1 MSGPGQGHNPYSH
14 PQSHHPGP
22 QSVGS
27 ASSLF
32 ASSSD
37 DDQQAQAF
45 YGELNSHS
53 HPGQSASPYPPHDMN
68 TVFEEDEPAS
78 SPEVGRN
85 EPHWGGAGAYGWSQ
99 QHQADDQ
106 HQQQQYGYDYS
117 QQPQQQ
123 QQGYDYSHAQQEYD
137 QSTYAA
143 HYDQQSGGDPQQAA
157 AADPAQ
163 QQQQQQWEPPYYPGY
178 IYDAASNSYLEDPDW
193 VPPSEGADAHAHD
206 QGHAQEGQGAEAQVE
221 QHEQQG
227 YDYGQ
232 AQAQGQAY
240 AGYGQEQ
247 ANGTHAV
254 EGEQHDPYA
263 AEAYGQEQAND
274 AYQQQQQDPY
284 AHDRQEQDDPHAQ
297 PAQDPYAQQA
307 DPYAQQS
314 ADPHSQTHDPYAE
327 HPDPYAESQDP
338 YAQQND
344 PYAQQPDPYAQPAEQ
359 SQEDP
364 YAADSNPYAEEGE
377 QADPFAQD
385 SQDVYGAQ
393 EQQPQADPYAP
404 TQPQQQT
411 DAYAPAP
418 AAQANPYAPPQPAQP
433 PSQPP
438 HDPYARA
445 AQPPANSAYAPPA
458 AAAPRN
464 AYSPPPA
471 TQQYPSFAAAY
482 DAPPPSQAPAQHS
495 QHAQQPS
502 APYDPYVPVPK
513 QQRPRGLSTASQASA
528 GGYGSQQK
536 QQQQPAQQPYDPYAA
551 QQSAGG
557 YGSQQQHQQSAQQP
571 YDPYAAQQAQR
582 QQAPY
587 SAATQQQP
595 QTHAPQ
601 STSPYYPNQ
610 SAAPPPSAFSPP
622 PRSSSATSN
631 TSSVSALN
639 RRQQPQASQAPQ
651 RARAMTG
658 GSAASSREQQPM
670 AQPQQAAPAPNA
682 AAAAAPSRAVE
693 QSQQQTAPPPRAD
706 PAPAQKQQ
714 QPAFD
719 APPPRS
725 TAPPAQRHSQHDR
738 PPPAQPQQ
746 QPERAPPSH
755 SQPSHEHQN
764 SSSSAISTF
773 STSSYAPP
781 PPGPSRAS
789 QVLPPSQR
797 KPAPF
802 GSVMQPPA
810 RRAPHQRGPSA
821 FAGDSPYGAL
831 PTGPLTSM
839 YEPQAEAVKQIK
851 EEEEEEEVVPKLEEQ
866 QNEDYVPS
874 WMQATA
880 VAPARP
886 PFYASKSFN
895 EPITTAKGG
904 AHDDGAARRA
914 STAADDLTSPTGYGQ
929 QQQRPY
935 APAQVDALSD
945 SLGNVS
951 LNDAPRQPA
960 QPPRAQQAPPPP
972 RQQPGAPPPPRAPA
986 TAAVPP
992 PRAAQ
997 PPPPKAPTSAPPP
1010 PRGAPPP
1017 RVPPQVAPPF
1027 RQAPPTQVPQSPAR
1041 QQQVPH
1047 LHVEAPSPE
1056 VRAQRRPSYEGR
1068 SVTPVP
1074 MTIVEEVAED
1084 EQYQQEHYFDQS
1096 GAGEPQSQQP
1106 TGGGGDDWGM
1116 DDSAVFGDSNGL
1128 PTGRTTPSTTYGGD
1142 WKAESEDQQGYDYI
1156 SNQHVPAQQQQQ
1168 QQQQAYD
1175 PYAPQPSV
1183 DEARDA
1189 YAPQAADP
1197 YAPQAPAQQD
1207 PYAPQTSGYALPAR
1221 ESNLTSPVQQS
1232 RHQPSFASPPRSATQ
1247 PQLSSPTKAPA
1258 PLRASP
1264 SAPTRADS
1272 VDSYAQ
1278 YPAQGFPTG
1287 PYTAQVGGNLT
1298 APAAYGSF
1306 PQQQQPYDPYAVQ
1319 AQAVQRQGSFSS
1331 EVADL
1336 GLERRTAPVVSFGF
1350 GGRMLVVFPNGG
1362 RPSFGIDSA
1371 NPYGSAAAA
1380 AAQPSTPSTVHVRKL
1395 AELLPPSDGPPFPGP
1410 IFLDGG
1416 KANAGKKRK
1425 EAMAWLG
1432 QRIDELEKE
1441 VSYAQGAAP
1450 PGFGGGHAEDTRKRL
1465 ETRLLLVKLVKVLV
1479 ENEGKLIGST
1489 KVDDAVRA
1497 ILTPQSAVSNGA
1509 GDLPTADQLVAV
1521 ASQSTTTGGAAPF
1534 VTYGVSPANLD
1545 EMSAFL
1551 LRGER
1556 REAVKYALD
1565 HKMWAHAFI
1574 IASCVDTDC
1583 WKDVT
1588 VEFLRSELTPSAEN
1602 ASGSAEG
1609 REALRVAYSMFA
1621 GLGAESIHQF
1631 LPPRSLAP
1639 QAQSQLLPP
1648 APIGTAPSSPNTRFD
1663 TETKLPEATLD
1674 KWRDTVGMIV
1684 ANRTAGDSAVLTA
1697 LGDALASNG
1706 WIEAAHICYL
1716 LSPQTSLA
1724 NGLGSPG
1731 SRVVL
1736 IGSIPSAVTGIDLES
1751 VKLTELVEFAFSL
1764 APTVKGLDAFVGF
1777 PHLQAFRLHHACAL
1791 ADAGHI
1797 PQALKYTEA
1806 IVNTLKLATKPNP
1819 FYHPRLVAQVKI
1831 LGERLTGAP
1840 GHKESG
1846 SWIARKVPRPTV
1858 NSLWSTFEGGFNK
1871 FIAGEG
1877 EPSPQQ
1883 LVAKAEVAKQATNG
1897 QSIGP
1902 FSHYSSISPGST
1914 SGTLSRAQSSTDLV
1928 STNLLQV
1935 QPPVRPSS
1943 ATAPVPPVLVPSLQ
1957 SSPNK
1962 PLHSPGPPPVKRAPF
1977 KTHHARSSSLG
1988 AFAGYDFNPTA
1999 PPPWQSYTPPAHRSP
2014 AGASAPGA
2022 SAEAENGPT
2031 VAQSL
2036 TASPSSKSDA
2046 GSQRP
2051 HFAAVEEPLAED
2063 DSGFIS
2069 PMAQY
2074 TPSVSP
2080 SPSFNRPSAAGHP
2093 MSHRRMTTAEELAD
2107 LGIGNSKSK
2116 KPAFD
2121 TLDEELEAEEG
2132 GVTPSEAKTPT
2143 TAAAPPAAGP
2153 GKADEKPAI
2162 KPSKSWLGG
2171 WFKREGTPT
2180 QQTGPGPIKANLGE
2194 QKSFYY
2200 DEKLKRWVNKSGN
2213 GGEDAPPAVVPP
2225 PRAATAS
2232 PNRAMRHSPRFG
2244 SPAPPMPAMPPR
2256 SNTTGPPP
2264 LNRSATSADLRSQAP
2279 DFRPASRTGGPP
2291 SRPPSAAGGPPPPR
2305 SAGDG
2310 AATPGGGRPAGKR
2323 KKPQYVPVAL

>member
-1 MSGPGQGHNPYSH
+1 MSGPGQGRHPYSH
-14 PQSHHPGP
+14 PPSHHPDP

-45 YGELNSHS
+45 YGELNSHA

-68 TVFEEDEPAS
+68 TVFEEDEPTS

-85 EPHWGGAGAYGWSQ
+85 EPHWGAAGAYGWSQ
-99 QHQADDQ
+99 QHQADNQ
-106 HQQQQYGYDYS
+106 NQQQQYSGYEYS
-117 QQPQQQ
+117 QQPQQQQQQ

-137 QSTYAA
+137 QSAYAA
-143 HYDQQSGGDPQQAA
+143 HYDQQSSGHPQQAA
-157 AADPAQ
+157 AVDPT
-163 QQQQQQWEPPYYPGY
+163 QQQQQWEPPYYPGY

-193 VPPSEGADAHAHD
+193 VPPSEGTDAGAHD
-206 QGHAQEGQGAEAQVE
+206 QGHTQEGHGPEVQVG

-232 AQAQGQAY
+232 AQAQGQAAQAY
-240 AGYGQEQ
+240 EGYGPGQ
-247 ANGTHAV
+247 ANGTHAA
-254 EGEQHDPYA
+254 EGQQHDLYA
-263 AEAYGQEQAND
+263 AEAYGHEQANNP
-274 AYQQQQQDPY
+274 YQQQQDSY
-284 AHDRQEQDDPHAQ
+284 AHDRQEQTEPRAP
-297 PAQDPYAQQA
+297 PAQDPYAHQA
-307 DPYAQQS
+307 DPYGQHPANSHAQAQ
-314 ADPHSQTHDPYAE
+314 DPYAE
-327 HPDPYAESQDP
+327 QPDPYAESQDP

-344 PYAQQPDPYAQPAEQ
+344 LYAQQSAPYAQPAEQ

-393 EQQPQADPYAP
+393 EQQSQADPSAA
-404 TQPQQQT
+404 TQPQQEQT
-411 DAYAPAP
+411 DPYPPAP

-438 HDPYARA
+438 HDSYART

-458 AAAPRN
+458 AAASRN

-482 DAPPPSQAPAQHS
+482 DAPPPSQAPAQHA

-502 APYDPYVPVPK
+502 APYDPYAPVPK
-513 QQRPRGLSTASQASA
+513 QQRPRGLSSASQAS
-528 GGYGSQQK
+528 Q
-536 QQQQPAQQPYDPYAA
+536 YDPYAA

-557 YGSQQQHQQSAQQP
+557 YGSQQQQPAPAQQP

-587 SAATQQQP
+587 STATQQQP
-595 QTHAPQ
+595 QTHAPPQ

-610 SAAPPPSAFSPP
+610 NAAPPPSAFSPP

-639 RRQQPQASQAPQ
+639 RRQQLQASQAPP
-651 RARAMTG
+651 RARAPTG
-658 GSAASSREQQPM
+658 GSAAPSLEQQPM
-670 AQPQQAAPAPNA
+670 AQPQQAAPALK
-682 AAAAAPSRAVE
+682 AAAPPSRPVE
-693 QSQQQTAPPPRAD
+693 QHQQQAVPPPQAN
-706 PAPAQKQQ
+706 PAAAQRQQ

-719 APPPRS
+719 APLLRS
-725 TAPPAQRHSQHDR
+725 TAPAQRQSQYDH
-738 PPPAQPQQ
+738 PPPGQPPQQ
-746 QPERAPPSH
+746 LERAPPSH
-755 SQPSHEHQN
+755 TQPSHEHQ
-764 SSSSAISTF
+764 SSSSSTISSF

-781 PPGPSRAS
+781 PAGPSRAS

-802 GSVMQPPA
+802 GGVMQPPA

-839 YEPQAEAVKQIK
+839 YEPPAQAVEQIK
-851 EEEEEEEVVPKLEEQ
+851 EEEEEEEEIVPKPEEQ
-866 QNEDYVPS
+866 QNEEYVPS

-880 VAPARP
+880 GAPARP
-886 PFYASKSFN
+886 PFYASKSSD
-895 EPITTAKGG
+895 EPITTATAG
-904 AHDDGAARRA
+904 AHDEGAARRA
-914 STAADDLTSPTGYGQ
+914 AIAADDSTSPIGYGQQ

-945 SLGNVS
+945 SFGKVS
-951 LNDAPRQPA
+951 LNEPPRQPA
-960 QPPRAQQAPPPP
+960 EPPRTQKALPPP
-972 RQQPGAPPPPRAPA
+972 RQQPGAPPPPHAPA

-992 PRAAQ
+992 PRATQ
-997 PPPPKAPTSAPPP
+997 PPPPRAPTSAPPP
-1010 PRGAPPP
+1010 PRGAHPP
-1017 RVPPQVAPPF
+1017 RVPLQAAPLPSH
-1027 RQAPPTQVPQSPAR
+1027 QAPSMTGQVPQSPAR

-1047 LHVEAPSPE
+1047 LHIEAPSPE
-1056 VRAQRRPSYEGR
+1056 VRAQRRSPYDNR

-1074 MTIVEEVAED
+1074 MSVVQEVAED
-1084 EQYQQEHYFDQS
+1084 EQYQQEHYFGQP
-1096 GAGEPQSQQP
+1096 GAGEAQGQQQ
-1106 TGGGGDDWGM
+1106 TGGGDWGM
-1116 DDSAVFGDSNGL
+1116 DDSAVFGESNGG

-1156 SNQHVPAQQQQQ
+1156 SNEHVPAQ

-1183 DEARDA
+1183 DDGRDA

-1197 YAPQAPAQQD
+1197 YAPQAPAQQG
-1207 PYAPQTSGYALPAR
+1207 PYAPQTSGYAPPQPPAR

-1232 RHQPSFASPPRSATQ
+1232 RHQPPFASPPRSATQ
-1247 PQLSSPTKAPA
+1247 SQLSSPPKAHTQ
-1258 PLRASP
+1258 LRASP
-1264 SAPTRADS
+1264 SAPIRADS

-1278 YPAQGFPTG
+1278 YPAQGFPIG

-1319 AQAVQRQGSFSS
+1319 AQAVPRERSFSS

-1336 GLERRTAPVVSFGF
+1336 GLDRRTAPVVSFGF
-1350 GGRMLVVFPNGG
+1350 GGRMLVVFPTGG
-1362 RPSFGIDSA
+1362 RSSFGIDSA
-1371 NPYGSAAAA
+1371 NPYGSTAAA
-1380 AAQPSTPSTVHVRKL
+1380 AAQPSTPSTVHIRKL
-1395 AELLPPSDGPPFPGP
+1395 AELLPPSDGPAFPGP

-1432 QRIDELEKE
+1432 QRIDELDKE
-1441 VSYAQGAAP
+1441 ISYAQGAVP

-1479 ENEGKLIGST
+1479 ENEGKLAGST

-1497 ILTPQSAVSNGA
+1497 ILAPQSAVSNGA
-1509 GDLPTADQLVAV
+1509 GDLPTADQLAAV
-1521 ASQSTTTGGAAPF
+1521 ASQSTTTGSAAPF

-1602 ASGSAEG
+1602 VSGSAEG

-1631 LPPRSLAP
+1631 LPPRSLAL
-1639 QAQSQLLPP
+1639 QAHSQLLPP
-1648 APIGTAPSSPNTRFD
+1648 APIGAASGSPNTSFD
-1663 TETKLPEATLD
+1663 TETQLPEATLD

-1736 IGSIPSAVTGIDLES
+1736 IGSMPSPVTGIDLES

-1764 APTVKGLDAFVGF
+1764 APAVKGHDAFVGF
-1777 PHLQAFRLHHACAL
+1777 PHLQAFRLYHACAL

-1819 FYHPRLVAQVKI
+1819 FYHPRLVARVKI
-1831 LGERLTGAP
+1831 LGERLTAAP

-1883 LVAKAEVAKQATNG
+1883 LVAKAEVAKQAANG

-1935 QPPVRPSS
+1935 QPPARPSS
-1943 ATAPVPPVLVPSLQ
+1943 ATAPVPPILVPSSQ
-1957 SSPNK
+1957 SNPNK

-2014 AGASAPGA
+2014 AGTLAPGA
-2022 SAEAENGPT
+2022 SAEVENELT

-2051 HFAAVEEPLAED
+2051 QFAAVDEQFAED

-2080 SPSFNRPSAAGHP
+2080 SPSFNRPSAAGQP

-2143 TAAAPPAAGP
+2143 SAAPAAAAS
-2153 GKADEKPAI
+2153 GKPDEKPTI

-2180 QQTGPGPIKANLGE
+2180 QQMGPGPIKANLGE

-2279 DFRPASRTGGPP
+2279 DFRPSSNAGGPP

-2310 AATPGGGRPAGKR
+2310 TATPGGGRPAGKR